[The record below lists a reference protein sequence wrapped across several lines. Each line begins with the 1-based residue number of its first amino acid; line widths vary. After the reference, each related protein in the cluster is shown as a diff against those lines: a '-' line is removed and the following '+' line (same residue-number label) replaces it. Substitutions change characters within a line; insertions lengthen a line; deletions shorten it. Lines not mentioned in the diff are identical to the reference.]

1 MSYNRVMP
9 ETPSLTVRIP
19 NRVRAQLA
27 ARARA
32 ARLPLGAYTRLVLWD
47 HVEAAPGL
55 KLGAGFKTPRED
67 AP

>member
-1 MSYNRVMP
+1 MP

-47 HVEAAPGL
+47 HVESGPGL
-55 KLGAGFKTPRED
+55 KLGAGFKTSTEASR
-67 AP
+67 

>member
-1 MSYNRVMP
+1 MP

-27 ARARA
+27 QRARA

-47 HVEAAPGL
+47 HVEAGPGL
-55 KLGAGFKTPRED
+55 KLGAGFKTTTRED